1 MKYLVSWTYRLNGT
15 AAENEIS
22 LRRGLAVFSKWAP
35 PASST
40 YHAFLG
46 RVDSGGGFA
55 LIETD
60 DPADLVDV
68 SAKFTFIADYQIHPV
83 VDIDQSAQALQQG
96 VDFLESI
103 QT

>member
-15 AAENEIS
+15 AAENEDS

-68 SAKFTFIADYQIHPV
+68 SAKFAFIADYQIHPV

>member
-1 MKYLVSWTYRLNGT
+1 MNYLVSWTYRLNGT
-15 AAENEIS
+15 ATENEDS

-60 DPADLVDV
+60 NAADLADV
-68 SAKFTFIADYQIHPV
+68 TGKFAFIADYQVHPV
-83 VDIDQSAQALQQG
+83 VDIDQSVQVLRQG
-96 VDFLESI
+96 VDFLESV